1 MIIRISEHES
11 GIEKYLNEGNKLGRS
26 LHRDD
31 LDRRMPIYG
40 DLGVFSAAH
49 RYVKKHKKWKKLYW
63 HITVSPSFAQHDLTR
78 ARWQEINLHVLE
90 HFFHLYDRNRLAAY
104 AEIHYPIMQSVTD
117 PVTQAPKQR
126 IPHIH
131 LIISKLDLWNFNQL
145 RILPYKKS
153 VASAFQKW
161 LGSQYSTN
169 YNLQKEADSA
179 LKSVQQYREW
189 HRENNRVDL
198 EKTPYSPQKISP
210 ILADQKERIS
220 NTENLS
226 ENSRK
231 RPDHSIFSIEESFD
245 TLDGFRRWVSDAQCW
260 FAEKPEINRLNADI
274 SMAALL
280 EAAERDYGLLT
291 EHYRI
296 DDRKLVDNR
305 TGNRVNAIDFAYRW
319 LNLPMNQAISWVRSA
334 EAPIEEESNDPAA
347 RF

>member
-11 GIEKYLNEGNKLGRS
+11 GIEKYLNEGNKSGRS
-26 LHRDD
+26 LHRDE

-49 RYVKKHKKWKKLYW
+49 RYVKKHKKWKKSYW
-63 HITVSPSFAQHDLTR
+63 HITVSPAFAQHDLTR
-78 ARWQEINLHVLE
+78 ARWQEITLQLLE

-117 PVTQAPKQR
+117 PVTQTPKQR

-131 LIISKLDLWNFNQL
+131 LIISKLDLLSDNQL

-153 VASAFQKW
+153 VAAAFQKW

-198 EKTPYSPQKISP
+198 NRTPYSPQKITP
-210 ILADQKERIS
+210 VLADQHGWIS
-220 NTENLS
+220 NTNLS

-231 RPDHSIFSIEESFD
+231 HPHYPGFSAEQQRLD
-245 TLDGFRRWVSDAQCW
+245 ALDGFSWWVSDAQCW

-280 EAAERDYGLLT
+280 EKAERDYGLLT

-305 TGNRVNAIDFAYRW
+305 TGDRVNAIDFAYLW
-319 LNLPMNQAISWVRSA
+319 LNLPMDQAISWVRSA

>member
-1 MIIRISEHES
+1 MIIRISEHGS
-11 GIEKYLNEGNKLGRS
+11 GIEKYLNYGTKKGRA
-26 LHRDD
+26 LHRDE
-31 LDRRMPIYG
+31 LDRRIPIYG
-40 DLGVFSAAH
+40 DLEVFSAAQ
-49 RYVKKHKKWKKLYW
+49 RYTQKHKKWKKSYW
-63 HITVSPSFAQHDLTR
+63 HITVSPPFANHHLTHANWR
-78 ARWQEINLHVLE
+78 KMTIQLLE

-131 LIISKLDLWNFNQL
+131 LIVSKLDLWSSNQL

-153 VASAFQKW
+153 VAAAFQKW
-161 LGSQYSTN
+161 LGSQYSAN
-169 YNLQKEADSA
+169 YNMQKEADSA

-189 HRENNRVDL
+189 HREHNRIDL
-198 EKTPYSPQKISP
+198 DRTPYSPQKITP
-210 ILADQKERIS
+210 VLADQNVRIS
-220 NTENLS
+220 NTAFS
-226 ENSRK
+226 EHSRK
-231 RPDHSIFSIEESFD
+231 HPDYPIFSAEQQRLDAI
-245 TLDGFRRWVSDAQCW
+245 DGFRRWVSDAQCW
-260 FAEKPEINRLNADI
+260 YAEKPEINRLNADI
-274 SMAALL
+274 AMTGLL

-305 TGNRVNAIDFAYRW
+305 TGDRVNAIDFAYRW